1 MVPRLDIT
9 ERHCMNYMIYC
20 LYDECDTV
28 GVDTVKVE
36 AYNFFF
42 FQKIENKFC
51 LN

>member
-1 MVPRLDIT
+1 MGLDIT

-42 FQKIENKFC
+42 RKLKINSV
-51 LN
+51 